1 MGVGYKYIF
10 WVIMIFVIVSCG
22 PSEKEE
28 MDSSRAMM
36 QAGDFSS
43 ALTLL
48 NEIIANN
55 STNQVA
61 YNMRGIA
68 KLELGEAEKAINDF
82 DVSLALDSGNYR
94 AYYNRA
100 NAYYQTENFNQSI
113 IDYDRALR
121 LEPKSVDLYIN
132 RGNALVQ
139 LDKYAEAVSDY
150 KFALKIDRENYLT
163 NFNLGRTYYLMDSLY
178 LADVAFSRTAE
189 IYPAFAPTY
198 YFLGMIAMERDE
210 MEKSCLLLQQASDL
224 GYQQAIEVQK
234 IYCMED

>member
-1 MGVGYKYIF
+1 MDYKFIF
-10 WVIMIFVIVSCG
+10 WFIMTFAIVSCG
-22 PSEKEE
+22 PSEEEE

-36 QAGDFSS
+36 QAGEFSA
-43 ALTLL
+43 ALVLL
-48 NEIIANN
+48 DGIIANN

-68 KLELGEAEKAINDF
+68 KLELGQAENAINDF
-82 DVSLALDSGNYR
+82 DVSVALDSGDYR

-139 LDKYAEAVSDY
+139 LDKYAEAVADY

-163 NFNLGRTYYLMDSLY
+163 NFNLARTYYLMDSLD
-178 LADVAFSRTAE
+178 LAEKSFSKTAE

-198 YFLGMIAMERDE
+198 YFLGMIAMEQDD

-234 IYCMED
+234 IYCLED